1 MRKIKDPKKLLPS
14 FTHNISL
21 SLVVLIGISVLVIQ
35 YYQSCSPVHDSGEI
49 DPWSTGSQKESIRI
63 FKNTLYPVISTN
75 CSACHGVSQNPR
87 FAVSDPVISHNT
99 ILRSQLVLL
108 SLPEDSLLVQKV
120 QSGHNGFPASLA
132 TELLDSITEWSLQ
145 LHITE
150 PNDDLVA
157 TFSSINA
164 KILTPLC
171 LHCHSPGGQKANIDF
186 SSYQSLMSSG
196 TVMPNQPS
204 SSSLYTRCAPDLP
217 AGVLAMPPNGDSLS
231 TSQLAVLYQWISDG
245 AQNN

>member
-1 MRKIKDPKKLLPS
+1 MRKIKDPKKLPSS
-14 FTHNISL
+14 FTRNIPL
-21 SLVVLIGISVLVIQ
+21 SLVVLIGIGISALNS
-35 YYQSCSPVHDSGEI
+35 YQSCAPVHDSGEV
-49 DPWSTGSQKESIRI
+49 DTSSMGSQEESIQI

-99 ILRSQLVLL
+99 ILGSQLVLL

-132 TELLDSITEWSLQ
+132 TELLDSITEWSRQLQ
-145 LHITE
+145 IIE
-150 PNDDLVA
+150 PSDGLVA
-157 TFSSINA
+157 TFSSINTH
-164 KILTPLC
+164 ILTPLC
-171 LHCHSPGGQKANIDF
+171 LNCHSPGGQKANIDF
-186 SSYQSLMSSG
+186 SNYQSLMSSG